1 MHRRN
6 LYHRVI
12 QTQSPGSIDDSVATQ
27 KVDTHRDHSLTLE
40 QAMEYFKS
48 FPDKTAYFVSTEHQ
62 GIMYYGLDVNSSLI
76 QVPQKVHEALG
87 SPEEDVDVPVFDIL
101 KAADMIYKF

>member
-1 MHRRN
+1 MGNRLN
-6 LYHRVI
+6 
-12 QTQSPGSIDDSVATQ
+12 QTRSLSELAKPAATP
-27 KVDTHRDHSLTLE
+27 KDNSLTLE

-62 GIMYYGLDVNSSLI
+62 GIMYYGLDINSSLI

-87 SPEEDVDVPVFDIL
+87 SPREDVDVPVFDIL